1 MKTTVK
7 CFVGKEKL
15 GDNNIMVRKQVPLR
29 LCLYAFKY
37 YCDLSTM
44 IVPGMSINKV
54 STGYEIIFRDTPD
67 IRAYMELEFYK

>member
-1 MKTTVK
+1 
-7 CFVGKEKL
+7 
-15 GDNNIMVRKQVPLR
+15 
-29 LCLYAFKY
+29 
-37 YCDLSTM
+37 M